1 MRKKTELTIFK
12 NCINEQFIKQLY
24 FLPVFYLIM
33 WFMKVPKNFE
43 KIVILKTQELVSFLG
58 AKTHFGKLTLK

>member
-24 FLPVFYLIM
+24 FLPIFYLIM
-33 WFMKVPKNFE
+33 FFMKAQKNFG
-43 KIVILKTQELVSFLG
+43 KITILKI
-58 AKTHFGKLTLK
+58 